1 MRIAVIGA
9 GVGGLT
15 LANGLQRAGIEVS
28 VFERACEPPTA
39 GSGLSVFGNGWR
51 ALDAVGV
58 GDAVREIAGSA
69 VSGLQAGQRAPDG
82 TWLARTPVRALT
94 ALRIVHR
101 AELHA
106 VLEAQL
112 RPGTVRYA
120 HAAHVSGTDGLLAVR
135 APGGNTVER
144 FAVVVGA
151 DGIRSATRSAL
162 GLDTGVRYAGYS
174 TWRGITSSPVN
185 LHGAAGETW
194 GRGLRFGYAPLQD
207 GRVYWFAVA
216 TMPAQVDVGDE
227 LGHVRTRFAGWHDP
241 IGALLDATDPATVF
255 RLPIE
260 DLDRPLSAFHRG
272 RCVLL
277 GDAAHA
283 MTPDLGQGGNQA
295 MEDAADLTARL
306 HAQLADGPNAPAGV
320 AAALDAYDR
329 ARRGRT
335 QAVAAR
341 ARSVGR
347 VAQARGFLS
356 APLRNA
362 LLRVTPSAAVARQLD
377 ELQSWAP
384 PATHIQERFA

>member
-9 GVGGLT
+9 GIGGLT
-15 LANGLQRAGIEVS
+15 LANGLQRAGVDVS
-28 VFERACEPPTA
+28 VFERAYEPPMS

-69 VSGLQAGQRAPDG
+69 VTGLQAGQRTPNG
-82 TWLARTPVRALT
+82 SWLARTPMRALT

-112 RPGTVRYA
+112 RPGTVLYA
-120 HAAHVSGTDGLLAVR
+120 HAAHVSGTDGLLALE
-135 APGGNTVER
+135 APGGNTVQR
-144 FAVVVGA
+144 FPVVVGA
-151 DGIRSATRSAL
+151 DGIRSATRSAM

-174 TWRGITSSPVN
+174 TWRGITSSPVD

-216 TMPAQVDVGDE
+216 TMPAQADVEDE
-227 LGHVRTRFAGWHDP
+227 LGHVRARFTGWHDP
-241 IGALLDATDPATVF
+241 IAALLEATDPAGVF

-306 HAQLADGPNAPAGV
+306 HAQLADGSADPDGV
-320 AAALDAYDR
+320 AAALDGYDR
-329 ARRGRT
+329 ARRVRT

-347 VAQARGFLS
+347 VAQAGGPVS
-356 APLRNA
+356 ASLRNA
-362 LLRVTPSAAVARQLD
+362 LLRATPSAALARQLD
-377 ELQSWAP
+377 ELQSWTP
-384 PATHIQERFA
+384 PTTHTQERSA